1 MDQQQARVL
10 MEPTQ
15 PHHDTPVVRAT
26 AHECNEDDDEY
37 GENEPVPDL
46 EKDDMMARRTGS
58 HQKNSATRTNQS
70 ISRFLPVPG
79 SVKYTVSPVSVMKPL
94 SSRQKLI
101 EKMANERCVWM
112 KMLTCWWSA
121 KLMKHILVAKMQLV
135 CRQGCSHY

>member
-1 MDQQQARVL
+1 

-15 PHHDTPVVRAT
+15 PHHDTPVVRAD
-26 AHECNEDDDEY
+26 EDDDEY